1 VAEPIDTDAFRKRHH
16 PVNPVRYDGDA
27 DGLVTDGPAVCPR
40 CATQGWP
47 CDASR
52 LADEVDRLRADVEYL
67 ARHES
72 ELAIK
77 LTTANQKRYAA
88 KAEVDRRRAENTAL
102 AAALEDI
109 AGITYSPAH
118 EVYVN
123 GECHRFQ
130 DPPCHEAEPTDPED
144 WCITCVAE
152 VAWCAWKMGALG

>member
-1 VAEPIDTDAFRKRHH
+1 MAEPIDTDAFRKRHH
-16 PVNPVRYDGDA
+16 PVNPVRYDGDT

-52 LADEVDRLRADVEYL
+52 LAAEVDRL
-67 ARHES
+67 
-72 ELAIK
+72 
-77 LTTANQKRYAA
+77 
-88 KAEVDRRRAENTAL
+88 RAENTAL

-144 WCITCVAE
+144 WCVTCVAE
-152 VAWCAWKMGALG
+152 VAWSAWKMGVLGG